1 MVKRALTA
9 VSLALASVLFAPLGL
24 GQSDNFAKTEF
35 GHPDLQGTYTFRTI
49 TPLNRPRE
57 LEHMETLTPEQAAEW
72 EQFELRRQNRD
83 LIIDSVGGAGYPPGV
98 ISYNNFWYER
108 GENTVADRRTSLIYE
123 PSNGRMPQVNAAG
136 RERRSEYGQM
146 VFESAGPEGRTLVDR
161 CLVGFVAGP
170 PMIPGSYNNNMQIV
184 QTKDQIMILNEM
196 VHTARIIRLDSEH
209 NSKQLKWEGDS
220 VAHWEGDTLVI
231 STQNWYHDYNL
242 RGMSKQAPSY
252 FLYSYII
259 ICAGPPQAG
268 EAQSCSLQVGDLVF
282 LRFSSF
288 VACSL
293 QSICNPC
300 SPAVGGRLFIQ
311 TLGVCP
317 KREGVGGRQ
326 VLQRFRLKFYIQ
338 KYGNTSFSKLSI
350 CFGRG

>member
-9 VSLALASVLFAPLGL
+9 VSLALASILFAPLGL

-161 CLVGFVAGP
+161 CLVGSVAGP

-231 STQNWYHDYNL
+231 NTQNWYHDYNL
-242 RGMSKQAPSY
+242 RGMSKQAMVEERIRRVDDSTLEYDFTVTDPLSWDEPWSAKFPLRASAEPIY
-252 FLYSYII
+252 EYACHEGNHGLVGIL
-259 ICAGPPQAG
+259 AGWRYQ
-268 EAQSCSLQVGDLVF
+268 ESLGNNGDGTPRSATGIVETEE
-282 LRFSSF
+282 
-288 VACSL
+288 
-293 QSICNPC
+293 N
-300 SPAVGGRLFIQ
+300 
-311 TLGVCP
+311 
-317 KREGVGGRQ
+317 
-326 VLQRFRLKFYIQ
+326 
-338 KYGNTSFSKLSI
+338 
-350 CFGRG
+350 